1 MKDHK
6 GKTTGLMMEGSAM
19 HMSMLH
25 KETVGQERKNL
36 IDDDPLKMEHDSAME
51 MSPYKMDH
59 EGSPAEFT
67 GMSGGSALH
76 QEGDSDLS
84 EHANILFGGKKLTKA
99 QLEKIKKDF
108 GVVEKKVIKDDTTKV
123 KKPKPENSKG
133 YTVENTTPKGLY
145 KK

>member
-1 MKDHK
+1 MPYSPVQKHCIQMKDHK
-6 GKTTGLMMEGSAM
+6 GKTTGIMMKGSSIYM
-19 HMSMLH
+19 
-25 KETVGQERKNL
+25 ETVGQERKNL

-59 EGSPAEFT
+59 EGSPATFT

-76 QEGDSDLS
+76 QEGDPDLS
-84 EHANILFGGKKLTKA
+84 EHANLLFGGKKLTKE

-108 GVVEKKVIKDDTTKV
+108 GVVEKKVINDDTTKA
-123 KKPKPENSKG
+123 KKPKVK
-133 YTVENTTPKGLY
+133 TTITTTST